1 MLMIRPWIGAALSVL
16 AMAAVPAT
24 ARAQAPAGPTIQ
36 LDTPADGAVYAL
48 GQPVQASYSCV
59 DPDSPVTDC
68 VGNLASGAT
77 LDTSTAGS
85 FTFTVTAHDQAGDVS
100 TVTHGYSVQTQAGGT
115 TASTLTLTL
124 GDPPAFSP
132 FIPGIGMDYLA
143 TSTAVVNSTAG
154 DAALTVADPSAVA
167 SGHLLNGDAPLPS
180 ALQAGATSPNG
191 TSTGYQ
197 AVPDT
202 ASPATLLTY
211 AGPVAN
217 EQVTLSFK
225 QTIGQ
230 ADPLRT
236 GTYAKALVFTLSTD
250 EP

>member
-1 MLMIRPWIGAALSVL
+1 MFRPWIGAALSVL
-16 AMAAVPAT
+16 AVAAVPAT
-24 ARAQAPAGPTIQ
+24 ARAQAPAGPTIH
-36 LDTPADGAVYAL
+36 LDTPADGAVYTL
-48 GQPVQASYSCV
+48 NQPVQAAYSCV

-68 VGNLASGAT
+68 VGTVASGSAV
-77 LDTSTAGS
+77 DTSTAGS
-85 FTFTVTAHDQAGDVS
+85 FTFTVTSHDQAGDVS
-100 TVTHGYSVQTQAGGT
+100 TMTHSYAVQTEAGGT
-115 TASTLTLTL
+115 TSSTLTLTL
-124 GDPPAFSP
+124 GAAPAFSP
-132 FIPGIGMDYLA
+132 FVPGVPMDYLA
-143 TSTAVVNSTAG
+143 TTSAVVNSTAG
-154 DAALTVADPSAVA
+154 DALLTVADPSAVA

-191 TSTGYQ
+191 TSSGFQ

-211 AGPVAN
+211 TGPVAN
-217 EQVTLSFK
+217 EQVALSFK

-250 EP
+250 QP